1 MISGLFRRSGV
12 PAPARQAGGIPGS
25 LRAPAPMMNYGS
37 LRLLGR
43 RDPARGQAVNDFLN
57 SCSAILCATGS
68 ARAEQVPNAQRFSDG
83 LRPGFRIFGRGDRH
97 SCLSVEKAA
106 QVKGQT
112 GMSVPRSCM
121 LHGATCHPAHPAR
134 SSAARPPQA
143 RSPAVAPGTRCATGR
158 PCGRIAKGTQP
169 AARAILHGATCH
181 PAHPAHSSAARLPQ
195 ARSLEDAPGA
205 RCAIGRPRG
214 RIAKGTQPAARAI
227 LHGATCHPAHPAH
240 SSAARLPQAR
250 SLEDAPGARC
260 AIGRPRGRIAKG
272 TQPAARAIL
281 HGATSSSPHR
291 SLERYSNG
299 SITHRVAGGR
309 MPRSSWPSSPGRRR
323 LRPSHPAVP
332 CCAAQHRVPRTDL
345 QPVRVCARFAG
356 RPPVEIGKKCRIV
369 PAG

>member
-12 PAPARQAGGIPGS
+12 PAPARQAGGIPRS
-25 LRAPAPMMNYGS
+25 LCTPAPMMNYGS
-37 LRLLGR
+37 LRLLVR

-227 LHGATCHPAHPAH
+227 LHGAT
-240 SSAARLPQAR
+240 
-250 SLEDAPGARC
+250 
-260 AIGRPRGRIAKG
+260 
-272 TQPAARAIL
+272 
-281 HGATSSSPHR
+281 SSSPHR